1 MFLFEKLKTLHKKL
15 NVSMEE
21 SKEKYYSRLSSRLA
35 DPVTTPK
42 RYWSVLKIF
51 LNNKNIPCIPLLF
64 L

>member
-1 MFLFEKLKTLHKKL
+1 
-15 NVSMEE
+15 MEE

-51 LNNKNIPCIPLLF
+51 LNNKNIPCMPLLF

>member
-15 NVSMEE
+15 NISMEE
-21 SKEKYYSRLSSRLA
+21 SKEKYYSRLSSSLA